1 MAIVDVSKIP
11 NNSKFDPV
19 REAIL
24 ELEDSILSGVAGVS
38 SLNGQTG
45 AVNIVAGSNITLSA
59 SGGSIT
65 INSTATGGSLTGE
78 LTLAAGDGIGLS
90 SPSIFDGSTDLTVTI
105 TNTDR
110 PNDGELTFIA
120 GAGLST
126 ATGADWPDELQTWS
140 QQGRVWTVGESNVFS
155 ANTSDN
161 VSITLQHDDTS
172 SQASLTNSG
181 GIVIQ
186 SVGLDTFG
194 HVQSMVPVNLDNRY
208 LAFRTF
214 NTEDDNDSIVATSYN
229 DTITFDGSASISVT
243 KDANLKKIN
252 IGLALSDIRFD
263 NGVRVAR
270 GFVYWQEQGQ
280 PTSADLPTSS
290 TFDFTTGRITI
301 NDSSWDQVPP
311 LTGSAITEYYIAR
324 YESRDEGS
332 GTSSSRS
339 VDYDDPIEAT
349 GFEGPVT
356 FNSL

>member
-270 GFVYWQEQGQ
+270 GFVY
-280 PTSADLPTSS
+280 
-290 TFDFTTGRITI
+290 
-301 NDSSWDQVPP
+301 
-311 LTGSAITEYYIAR
+311 
-324 YESRDEGS
+324 
-332 GTSSSRS
+332 
-339 VDYDDPIEAT
+339 
-349 GFEGPVT
+349 
-356 FNSL
+356 